1 MTRLDVALVA
11 RGLFES
17 RARAQAAIS
26 SGSVKVG
33 SKVVTKV
40 SLKVSDTD
48 DITAKA
54 AHPWVSRGG
63 VKLAHALDVFKVEP
77 AGLTALDVGASTGG
91 FTDVLLTRGA
101 AKVYAVDVG
110 TDQLHKK
117 IRGDDRV
124 IVMEQTDARHL
135 TAAQF
140 AEPINLIVCDA
151 SFISATKILGAPM
164 ALAPPGAQLVT
175 LIKPQFEMGRGA
187 LGKGGIIRDRE
198 TAEDAVRIVKSWI
211 ESTGWIVFGD
221 CKSPITG
228 GSGNHEYLLHA
239 RKPA

>member
-33 SKVVTKV
+33 GKVITKA
-40 SLKVSDTD
+40 SLKVSDDD

-63 VKLAHALDVFKVEP
+63 VKLAHALDAFKVDP
-77 AGLTALDVGASTGG
+77 IGLTALDVGASTGG

-101 AKVYAVDVG
+101 KGVYAVDVG

-124 IVMEQTDARHL
+124 TVMEQTDARHL
-135 TAAQF
+135 TGASF
-140 AEPINLIVCDA
+140 GRPIDLVVCDA

-164 ALAPPGAQLVT
+164 ALARPGAQLIT
-175 LIKPQFEMGRGA
+175 LIKPQFEMGRDA
-187 LGKGGIIRDRE
+187 LGKGGIIRDKE

-211 ESTGWIVFGD
+211 EASGWIFIAD

-239 RKPA
+239 RKP

>member
-26 SGSVKVG
+26 SGSVTVG
-33 SKVVTKV
+33 GKVVTKP
-40 SLKVSDTD
+40 SFKISDTD

-63 VKLAHALDVFKVEP
+63 IKLAHAMDIFKVDP

-91 FTDVLLTRGA
+91 FTDVLLSRGA

-110 TDQLHKK
+110 TDQLHTK
-117 IRGDDRV
+117 IRSDDRAV
-124 IVMEQTDARHL
+124 VMEQTDARHL
-135 TAAQF
+135 TRAHF
-140 AEPINLIVCDA
+140 DSPIDLVVCDA

-164 ALAPPGAQLVT
+164 ALARPGAQLIT
-175 LIKPQFEMGRGA
+175 LIKPQFEMGKGA
-187 LGKGGIIRDRE
+187 LGKGGVIRDRE
-198 TAEDAVRIVKSWI
+198 TAEDAVRIVRSWV
-211 ESTGWIVFGD
+211 EAQGWTLRAD

-239 RKPA
+239 VKV